1 MGIHISI
8 LGPHYKY
15 LIKSQID
22 IGTKINFL
30 LYKNESKLD
39 NFKMN

>member
-1 MGIHISI
+1 MGIYISI
-8 LGPHYKY
+8 IGPHYTY

-30 LYKNESKLD
+30 LYKNESKFD
-39 NFKMN
+39 NFKIN